1 MIFNAQSTMSVIAGQ
16 IVSRT
21 GSQLVVLDLTTCFE
35 LVLNFFEIVIGS
47 EAEVT
52 LGLEVKLNSRN

>member
-1 MIFNAQSTMSVIAGQ
+1 MSVICGQ

-35 LVLNFFEIVIGS
+35 LVKFFEIVIGP

-52 LGLEVKLNSRN
+52 LGLGS